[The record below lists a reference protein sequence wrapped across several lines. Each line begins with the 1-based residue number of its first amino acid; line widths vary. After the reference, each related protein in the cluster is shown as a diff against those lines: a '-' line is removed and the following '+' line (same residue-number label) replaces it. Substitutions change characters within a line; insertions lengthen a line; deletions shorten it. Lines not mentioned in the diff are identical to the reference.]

1 MQKLRFVNGN
11 GIEINLT
18 SGRYGVTEWSGFSN
32 ADLNIQSQQVPF
44 QDGAV
49 FLDAL
54 YNPRELS
61 ITLAINDENDLEKRY
76 ELKRE
81 LISVMNAKLGEGYL
95 YYKND

>member
-11 GIEINLT
+11 GVEIDLT
-18 SGRYGVTEWSGFSN
+18 SGNYGVIEWSGFSS

-54 YNPRELS
+54 YNSINSHLTIVLS
-61 ITLAINDENDLEKRY
+61 
-76 ELKRE
+76 
-81 LISVMNAKLGEGYL
+81 
-95 YYKND
+95 